1 LETQL
6 PATGDDLKILEKKYG
21 GKYNAL
27 LGQVLHIAQV
37 TRMDLAFS
45 CARFGSFNV
54 APNEAAVQGIK
65 RIGRYLV
72 THLHTPIFYPRQKLT
87 MYQTIRFEYEPGKW
101 EEHII
106 SNLLNLFVNSDH
118 ARDIRTRKSMGC
130 VLATICSVGV
140 HWQTGKQSCIASHS
154 TDAEVRSYFTGMM
167 LNRYLRVVMEYL
179 RHPLPGPT
187 VIWEDNQPAI
197 DIMLAGQITGRVKHM
212 AVPIAM
218 IQEDIRSG
226 NSIPKKIK
234 GTLNPSDMGTK
245 PNPATTLHRHF
256 RLARGHRFYPAPTS
270 EHGKLM
276 QVELVNQRL
285 TEFDSA
291 PSNTKINYQ
300 EMSNS
305 TAVYDN
311 KEQSTSKTS

>member
-1 LETQL
+1 
-6 PATGDDLKILEKKYG
+6 
-21 GKYNAL
+21 
-27 LGQVLHIAQV
+27 
-37 TRMDLAFS
+37 
-45 CARFGSFNV
+45 
-54 APNEAAVQGIK
+54 
-65 RIGRYLV
+65 
-72 THLHTPIFYPRQKLT
+72 
-87 MYQTIRFEYEPGKW
+87 
-101 EEHII
+101 
-106 SNLLNLFVNSDH
+106 
-118 ARDIRTRKSMGC
+118 MGC

-140 HWQTGKQSCIASHS
+140 HWQMGKQSCIASHS
-154 TDAEVRSYFTGMM
+154 TDAEIRSYFTGMM

-218 IQEDIRSG
+218 IEEDIRAG

-291 PSNTKINYQ
+291 PSNTKFNYQ
-300 EMSNS
+300 EMSNI

-311 KEQSTSKTS
+311 KEQSTKKNS